1 MKKIILS
8 LSFLLFSALA
18 FSQALV
24 LYHDDVELTN
34 DAIVQVDSILG
45 GSGMA
50 VVHILVKNN
59 TSQEMFVKVRRT
71 VIDTIPGT
79 MNYFCWAGQC
89 FSPDVYDSPSRD
101 TIAAGETTG
110 PDRFYADYDSG
121 NHFGTTTMRYTFYNE
136 SNPNDTASVIVNF
149 NYGYAS
155 INDLLAKSKISDAY
169 PNPASSKVSFNY
181 DLPLQVNDASVKL
194 YNIVGQEVKSENL
207 LGNSGKHDLQLNNL
221 DEGVYFMTLYLNKEA
236 AKTSRIIVQK

>member
-8 LSFLLFSALA
+8 LSFLLFTVLA
-18 FSQALV
+18 FSQPLI
-24 LYHDDVELTN
+24 LIHDDVELTN
-34 DAIVQVDSILG
+34 DAIVQIDSTLG

-59 TSQEMFVKVRRT
+59 SSQEMFVKVRRT
-71 VIDTIPGT
+71 VIDTIPGS

-89 FSPDVYDSPSRD
+89 FSPDVYDSPSSEQ
-101 TIAAGETTG
+101 IAEGATTG
-110 PDRFYADYDSG
+110 PDRFYADYYSG
-121 NHFGTTTMRYTFYNE
+121 EQFGTTTMRYTFYNE
-136 SNPNDTASVIVNF
+136 FNPTDTASVIVNF

-155 INDLLAKSKISDAY
+155 INDLLAKSKISNAY

-181 DLPLQVNDASVKL
+181 DLPSQVNDASVKL

-207 LGNSGKHDLQLNNL
+207 LGNSGRLEMQLSNL
-221 DEGVYFMTLYLNKEA
+221 NEGVYFMTLYLNKEA